1 MMNLGDPLPPEIIA
15 AWRRG
20 DKIEAIK
27 RLRMATGV
35 GLAEA
40 KAALEALDGGGP
52 APSARAAGIPRVDEK
67 TLAPG
72 EMPRH
77 SSQSAVWM
85 VTIVALVLALA
96 AWLYSALT

>member
-1 MMNLGDPLPPEIIA
+1 MNAGDPLPPEIIA

-40 KAALEALDGGGP
+40 KSALEALDAGG
-52 APSARAAGIPRVDEK
+52 AAAGGRTAGVPRVDEK

-72 EMPRH
+72 EVPRH
-77 SSQSAVWM
+77 SSQGAVWM

-96 AWLYSALT
+96 AWLYSTLA